1 MKNEMSPLEQPM
13 SVINIGLESFAE
25 DLKKMDIPVIQMDWK
40 PPAGGDM
47 RLVDLLDSL
56 DEEA

>member
-1 MKNEMSPLEQPM
+1 MKKEMSPLEQPM

-25 DLKKMDIPVIQMDWK
+25 DLEKMDIPVIQMDWN